1 MATKVKEIKDNA
13 LLNISINK
21 SFYLMS
27 KALSFY
33 LFTKVDVEDKDQ
45 YLKDLMT
52 KEYQD
57 LDDLQRSIYTVILLL
72 AEIERQATETN
83 QFEEKE
89 ITEDTIKQD

>member
-1 MATKVKEIKDNA
+1 MSQKIKEIKDDA
-13 LLNISINK
+13 VINITVNK

-27 KALSFY
+27 KAVSLY
-33 LFTKVDVEDKDQ
+33 LFTKVESEDKDE

-52 KEYQD
+52 KEYKD
-57 LDDLQRSIYTVILLL
+57 LDQLQQSLYTLILLL

-89 ITEDTIKQD
+89 INEDTIKPD

>member
-1 MATKVKEIKDNA
+1 MNAKIKEIKDDA
-13 LLNISINK
+13 LMSISVNK

-33 LFTKVDVEDKDQ
+33 LFNRVDLEDKDQ
-45 YLKDLMT
+45 YLTDLLTKD
-52 KEYQD
+52 YQD

>member
-1 MATKVKEIKDNA
+1 MNAKIKEIKDDA
-13 LLNISINK
+13 LINISVNK

-27 KALSFY
+27 KAVSFY
-33 LFTKVDVEDKDQ
+33 LFTKVEAEDKDQ
-45 YLKDLMT
+45 YLKDLMN
-52 KEYQD
+52 KQYQE